1 MLFNIDID
9 FNEYDL
15 YNFELELKL
24 NQKMMD
30 LGYSLKMKINTQYDF
45 NECHD

>member
-15 YNFELELKL
+15 YNFELEQKL
-24 NQKMMD
+24 NQKND
-30 LGYSLKMKINTQYDF
+30 GFRIFIK
-45 NECHD
+45 NEN